1 MIKHITLGSTGIET
15 PQNGFGVLP
24 LQRVEMSEAIKILRR
39 AYEGGMTFFDT
50 AHAYT
55 DSEEKVGNALSE
67 VREKIY
73 IATKTDA
80 KNVEDV
86 KKQLE
91 NSLKM
96 LKTDYIDIYQFHC
109 VDRCY
114 KPGDGTGMYEYMQEQ
129 KAKGVIRHIGITTH
143 KVGIAE
149 EIIESGLYETLQYP
163 LSYLSTERELALV
176 EKCKQKNM
184 GFIAMK
190 GLAGGLLTN
199 SKACF
204 AFMSQFENVIP
215 IWGVQKIDELEEWLS
230 FMDSP
235 VYLDD
240 EIKAFIEDDK
250 KKLGGDFC
258 RGCGY
263 CAPCTVDIVVNACAR
278 MSLMIRRAPSAGW
291 LSEKWQNEM
300 RKIENCVECGVCMT
314 KCPYELNIPKLL
326 KKNYEDYFE
335 IIKTGNIPELKL

>member
-1 MIKHITLGSTGIET
+1 MKIKSIALGSTGIVT
-15 PQNGFGVLP
+15 QQNGFGVLP
-24 LQRVEMSEAIKILRR
+24 LQRVEMDEAVRILRR
-39 AYEGGMTFFDT
+39 AYEGGMTFYDT

-67 VREKIY
+67 VRENIF

-80 KNVEDV
+80 KNVEGV
-86 KKQLE
+86 KEQLE

-109 VDRCY
+109 VGQCY
-114 KPGDGTGMYEYMQEQ
+114 KPGDGTGMYEFMQEL
-129 KAKGVIRHIGITTH
+129 KAKGIVRHIGITTH

-176 EKCKQKNM
+176 EKCKEKNM
-184 GFIAMK
+184 GFIGMK

-204 AFMSQFENVIP
+204 AFMSQFDNVIP
-215 IWGVQKIDELEEWLS
+215 IWGVQRMSELEEWLA
-230 FMDSP
+230 FMDNP
-235 VYLDD
+235 VEMND
-240 EIKAFIEDDK
+240 EIRDYINEDK
-250 KKLGGDFC
+250 SKLGGEFC

-263 CAPCTVDIVVNACAR
+263 CAPCTADITINACAR

-291 LSEKWQNEM
+291 LSEKWQAEM
-300 RKIENCVECGVCMT
+300 KKIENCVECGICMT
-314 KCPYELNIPKLL
+314 KCPYELPIPSLL
-326 KKNYEDYFE
+326 RKNYDDYFE
-335 IIKTGNIPELKL
+335 IIRTGKKPE